1 MKVAF
6 HHGLGNGLSRNHE
19 HDPRRNPQR
28 YKYFPSTTV
37 PRGPGASSPQYTMPV
52 SPTGRPL
59 RLAASASTQQQQLS
73 RADGAGPSANS
84 TRPTTV
90 VATSS
95 AGGGIIS
102 SRSAGGARPGAVAVA
117 GRSAKEAD
125 AGPRRQEMPSNRGVP
140 RSTGTRLSRI
150 EDSDETPQAVTTAAQ
165 AAPSTTFPVDISTAA
180 SSPQPK
186 LLSAAP
192 RATAAATAAPA
203 ATQGAPTE
211 AHQGNLFVKSG
222 SLGEKT
228 APSSGGVPNNRGKSK
243 LASLLRRATDNIALK
258 TQQQQPAAVEAA
270 TAPRRSKER
279 ASSTEGAMRA
289 AQAAQE
295 EADRLR
301 QEAMKASSAAA
312 AAKSQKYKEGDVV
325 ETKGMTKRMK
335 QKVMLEAEEAAAKA
349 AAEARAAAE
358 RAANT
363 AQEEADR
370 LRREMEQAAAKE
382 AAAAEAARG
391 TPQAAETA
399 MDKILTLCML
409 RSEWRAACEAAAPV
423 ETDIA
428 WRDKDEAALGRAVET
443 LEVARQQLL
452 AATEALREATTSS
465 ASLLG
470 ELAEDV
476 ATFREHKKRWNK
488 EVDSLAILVEEATAE
503 EGKCQASVQ
512 KLEQIKARAAATVA
526 REMAIKSEAEALV
539 LKRGL
544 MDAIRAIEE
553 LDDDEWRDR
562 PSEHDLDPPAIGDAD
577 DEPTPAADDDGSYQV
592 DPPVITAMS
601 DLDSATLDVDLAER
615 PSRPAFRGSS

>member
-1 MKVAF
+1 M
-6 HHGLGNGLSRNHE
+6 
-19 HDPRRNPQR
+19 
-28 YKYFPSTTV
+28 
-37 PRGPGASSPQYTMPV
+37 
-52 SPTGRPL
+52 
-59 RLAASASTQQQQLS
+59 
-73 RADGAGPSANS
+73 
-84 TRPTTV
+84 

-125 AGPRRQEMPSNRGVP
+125 AEPRRQEMPSNRGVP

-150 EDSDETPQAVTTAAQ
+150 EDSDDTPQAVTTAAQ
-165 AAPSTTFPVDISTAA
+165 AAPSTTFPVEISTAA

-211 AHQGNLFVKSG
+211 AQGNLFVKSG

-228 APSSGGVPNNRGKSK
+228 APSSGGVSNNRGKSK
-243 LASLLRRATDNIALK
+243 LASLLRRATDNVALE
-258 TQQQQPAAVEAA
+258 TQQQPAAVEAA

-279 ASSTEGAMRA
+279 ASSTEGSMRA

-312 AAKSQKYKEGDVV
+312 AAKSQKYKEGDVM

-428 WRDKDEAALGRAVET
+428 WRDKDEAALGRAVEA

-577 DEPTPAADDDGSYQV
+577 DEPTPAADDDASYQV